1 MNAIIKE
8 ISITNLIKNYKIIVP
23 QFQRILNNNK
33 VNEIID
39 YQKTYK
45 KQYQFFN
52 FLGVLILCK
61 FEDKTTNSNIYYL
74 IDGQHRYQAMKHFQ
88 QEFMQEFNVYIQIIP
103 VDHIEKM
110 LEYYNVINK
119 NTPLPDIQYEIVDKE
134 KQILQETINYFQEK
148 YPKDIW
154 SYKPK
159 TRRPRINYNLF
170 QETCVYIYKQ
180 LNQNIKSSEVLID
193 YLEEYNNV
201 LSKRDITSFFKI
213 NENMF
218 SMSKLWNF
226 YLGLYSYNYEQ
237 DYGFIWAKEI
247 VEYKSGIKIKNKK
260 KETKKQKISKSL
272 SDSVWAKYM
281 GKDHARAYC
290 LICNTN
296 IITINGHDKFQC
308 GHILSEHNGGT
319 ISIDNLLPI
328 CKTCN
333 VSMGTTHMDEFVKTQ
348 FSNNWENY
356 EKRIYRKPLDTTYG
370 NYVYSTM

>member
-1 MNAIIKE
+1 
-8 ISITNLIKNYKIIVP
+8 TNFIKNYKIIVP

-39 YQKTYK
+39 YQTTYK
-45 KQYQFFN
+45 KQYQYFN

-154 SYKPK
+154 SYKVK
-159 TRRPRINYNLF
+159 TRRPRINYNFF

-226 YLGLYSYNYEQ
+226 YLGLYS
-237 DYGFIWAKEI
+237 
-247 VEYKSGIKIKNKK
+247 
-260 KETKKQKISKSL
+260 
-272 SDSVWAKYM
+272 
-281 GKDHARAYC
+281 
-290 LICNTN
+290 
-296 IITINGHDKFQC
+296 
-308 GHILSEHNGGT
+308 
-319 ISIDNLLPI
+319 
-328 CKTCN
+328 
-333 VSMGTTHMDEFVKTQ
+333 
-348 FSNNWENY
+348 
-356 EKRIYRKPLDTTYG
+356 
-370 NYVYSTM
+370 